1 MDGFDPQA
9 PFIGSDGVEYA
20 CLADKILNKPRASYF
35 NQQVERYVEAGQ
47 LANLA
52 VFRKKWA
59 AFRQSA
65 QYDDATAEGIVHS
78 AFWTDFSVA
87 AVAFFNWANGPDDPT
102 AIASVLTGHPSPPF

>member
-20 CLADKILNKPRASYF
+20 CLADKILGKPRASYF
-35 NQQVERYVEAGQ
+35 NQQVKRYIQADQ

-65 QYDDATAEGIVHS
+65 QYDDATAEGVVRG
-78 AFWTDFSVA
+78 AFYTDFSTA
-87 AVAFFNWANGPDDPT
+87 AIAFFNWADGPDDPT
-102 AIASVLTGHPSPPF
+102 AIASILIRDSGPPF